1 MCQIFQVIVCR
12 QREVDMSLDI
22 PFIFNSCK
30 MSLLR
35 RNFSFLDNFWIDV
48 GVDTEGHSDVII
60 NTKDK

>member
-1 MCQIFQVIVCR
+1 
-12 QREVDMSLDI
+12 MSLDI